1 MQPCQLQLPFP
12 TETARNERGLLLPQS
27 DDGLTAVLTCIEDS
41 SAIPVV
47 PARDSRP
54 HWAAG
59 EEQGGSLWGV
69 TQPVTAAVVGRGP
82 GVRAA
87 MAPYS

>member
-1 MQPCQLQLPFP
+1 MACSLVSFNYPFP
-12 TETARNERGLLLPQS
+12 PKQHAMKEVFSSHRVMMASQQ
-27 DDGLTAVLTCIEDS
+27 CIEDS